1 MAPLLLVALVA
12 SQPAAGDVIRPYIR
26 RHLNALRDC
35 YERALV
41 REPRLEARVTL
52 RLVFDGSGRVIEND
66 ATGAPTEELRAC
78 LLAAVRGWTLPPW
91 WSRADWKD
99 AAPSSMQLIVTYPL
113 VFKPSRSV
121 DELEQFQVEA
131 RACWDWALA
140 IGADGETGAHVTRD
154 VEPDGYE
161 VVSVEE
167 TSLPAAAAVCVA
179 RAASR
184 HHVWDTWIWFHA
196 AGD

>member
-26 RHLNALRDC
+26 RHMNALRDC

-52 RLVFDGSGRVIEND
+52 RLVFDGSGRLIEKD

-78 LLAAVRGWTLPPW
+78 LLAAVREWTMPPW
-91 WSRADWKD
+91 WLPGEYAAASSR
-99 AAPSSMQLIVTYPL
+99 QLIVTYPF
-113 VFKPSRSV
+113 VFKPLRSV
-121 DELEQFQVEA
+121 DKLEQFQVEA

-154 VEPDGYE
+154 VEADGYE

-184 HHVWDTWIWFHA
+184 HQVWDTWIWFHA